1 MDLEVLNSTIVLCG
15 RRKSGKSRLLRY
27 ILAKNKHLFKAIFCI
42 CPTESILPFYKDFIK
57 KENIFESYSEKWTEK
72 LIEKMTK
79 LNADKSDK
87 EASHVLLIL
96 DDVAADHNFHAS
108 KSFRKIFVRGRHLK
122 ITIIITAQYPYMI
135 PPVARVN
142 ADYMI
147 VGQMNQQSL
156 EIITSEYLA
165 GDMNRKDFIQMYH
178 DSTSNYN
185 FLIINNNSI
194 KDNSNLDEI
203 YGTLKCPQEYIK

>member
-1 MDLEVLNSTIVLCG
+1 
-15 RRKSGKSRLLRY
+15 
-27 ILAKNKHLFKAIFCI
+27 
-42 CPTESILPFYKDFIK
+42 
-57 KENIFESYSEKWTEK
+57 
-72 LIEKMTK
+72 MTK
-79 LNADKSDK
+79 INAEKSDK
-87 EASHVLLIL
+87 DASHVLLIL

-108 KSFRKIFVRGRHLK
+108 KSFRKLFVRGRHLK
-122 ITIIITAQYPYMI
+122 ITIVITAQYPYMI

-165 GDMNRKDFIQMYH
+165 GNMNRKDFIQMYH

>member
-1 MDLEVLNSTIVLCG
+1 MEFEILNSTIVLCG

-27 ILAKNKHLFKAIFCI
+27 ILAKNKHLFKGIFCI
-42 CPTESILPFYKDFIK
+42 CPTEALNSFYKEFIK
-57 KENIFESYSEKWTEK
+57 RENIFESYSEKWTDK
-72 LIEKMTK
+72 LIERMTK
-79 LNADKSDK
+79 INAEKSDK

-108 KSFRKIFVRGRHLK
+108 KSFRKLFVRGRHLK

-165 GDMNRKDFIQMYH
+165 GDMNRKEFIQMYH